1 MRLVILAL
9 FVGFASRV
17 HAEEAAPQV
26 LPLIVDDECRECV
39 APPPRPAPM
48 PYAVLPGGWRLDVDP
63 MLGASYVRERRHPRP
78 GVWVP
83 GLVVWLGSWAGTAA
97 TGLIVDGNPFAAI
110 PFFGAFGTGI
120 FAGLDGDV
128 GRALGYT
135 LGGLAQVGGLVTF
148 IVGLAG
154 EKRLE
159 RLPVQ
164 VVPLSFRDG
173 AGAGMSFRF

>member
-9 FVGFASRV
+9 LLGLAPLV
-17 HAEEAAPQV
+17 HAQEVAPQV
-26 LPLIVDDECRECV
+26 LPPIVDDVCRECLT
-39 APPPRPAPM
+39 PPTRSLLYP
-48 PYAVLPGGWRLDVDP
+48 VLPGEWRLEADP
-63 MLGASYVRERRHPRP
+63 TLGTSYVRERRHPRP

-83 GLVVWLGSWAGTAA
+83 GLVVWLGSWAGTTAA
-97 TGLIVDGNPFAAI
+97 ALIVDGNPFAAI
-110 PFFGAFGTGI
+110 PFLGAFGSGI

-135 LGGLAQVGGLVTF
+135 VGGLAQVAGLVTF

-159 RLPVQ
+159 RMPVQ